1 MDTIAAISTPDG
13 KGGIGI
19 VRISGD
25 EAINVASRVFSCAKD
40 LKNIESR
47 KMTLGTVSLNDVK
60 DKALCVVFRA
70 PNSYTGEDVVELHCH
85 GGVSL
90 INAVLRAVLNSGARL
105 ATAGEFTKRAFLNGK
120 LKLADAEGIIDII
133 NAQSVSAVNAA
144 YRLMSGKLS
153 LEAGTVQKKLLDLI
167 AYLEA
172 VMDYPEEL
180 EDEGIPDG
188 KRITGELFDEL
199 KKLYD
204 TKDVGRM
211 IKNGVAVAIIGL
223 PNAGKSSL
231 LNCLLKSD
239 RAIVTDVE
247 GTTRDV
253 VEDTLTYKGEMIRLL
268 DTAGIRETDN
278 RVEKIGIDRSKDA
291 VKGADV
297 VVIVLDG
304 EREDAREKELFKLA
318 KDKPHIVCVN
328 KSDLGLMRRLNDG
341 DVVIS
346 AKTGDGTDKLLEC
359 LVGMTV
365 KVDGDSEV
373 ITNERHAQAIKRA
386 KDALERALN
395 NYDDFY
401 IDCIVNDLK
410 EAYDALGEITGNTVS
425 EDVIQAIFDKFCVGK

>member
-13 KGGIGI
+13 RGGIGI

-25 EAINVASRVFSCAKD
+25 GAIDVASRVFSASVKLND
-40 LKNIESR
+40 VESR
-47 KMTLGTVSLNDVK
+47 KMILGTVSLNNAN

-85 GGVSL
+85 GGISL
-90 INAVLRAVLNSGARL
+90 INAVLKAVLNAGARL
-105 ATAGEFTKRAFLNGK
+105 AGAGEFTKRAFLNGK

-133 NAQSVSAVNAA
+133 NAQSASAVNAA

-153 LEAGTVQKKLLDLI
+153 NDTGVIQNKLLDLI

-199 KKLYD
+199 KRLYD

-253 VEDTLTYKGEMIRLL
+253 VEDTLVYNGEMIRLL
-268 DTAGIRETDN
+268 DTAGIRDTDN
-278 RVEKIGIDRSKDA
+278 RVEKIGIDRSKEA

-297 VVIVLDG
+297 VVVVLDG
-304 EREDAREKELFKLA
+304 AKEDGREKSLFELI
-318 KDKPHIVCVN
+318 KDKPYIVCVN
-328 KSDLGLMRRLNDG
+328 KSDLGITRRVNEDY
-341 DVVIS
+341 VVIS
-346 AKTGDGTDKLLEC
+346 AKTGEGTEELLKR
-359 LVGMTV
+359 LIDMTV
-365 KVDGDSEV
+365 KFDGDGEI
-373 ITNERHAQAIKRA
+373 ITNERHAQAVKRA

-410 EAYDALGEITGNTVS
+410 EAYDALGEITGNTVN
-425 EDVIQAIFDKFCVGK
+425 EDVIEAIFNKFCVGK

>member
-1 MDTIAAISTPDG
+1 MDTIAAISTPNG

-25 EAINVASRVFSCAKD
+25 NAIDVASRVFRAPVELKD
-40 LKNIESR
+40 VESR
-47 KMTLGTVSLNDVK
+47 KMILGTVNLIDAR

-70 PNSYTGEDVVELHCH
+70 PNSYTGEDVVERHCH

-90 INAVLRAVLNSGARL
+90 IDAVLKAVLNAGAKL
-105 ATAGEFTKRAFLNGK
+105 AGAGEFTKRAFLNGK

-153 LEAGTVQKKLLDLI
+153 DDINVIQNKLLDLI
-167 AYLEA
+167 AHLEA
-172 VMDYPEEL
+172 IMDYPEEL

-188 KRITGELFDEL
+188 RRITEELFDEL

-204 TKDVGRM
+204 TKNVGRM

-231 LNCLLKSD
+231 LNRLLKCD
-239 RAIVTDVE
+239 RAIVTDIE

-253 VEDTLTYKGEMIRLL
+253 VEDTLVYNGEMIRLL

-278 RVEKIGIDRSKDA
+278 HIEKIGIDRSKKA
-291 VKGADV
+291 IKGADV
-297 VVIVLDG
+297 VIIVLDG
-304 EREDAREKELFKLA
+304 EREDARENALFELVKG
-318 KDKPHIVCVN
+318 KPYIVCVN
-328 KSDLGLMRRLNDG
+328 KSDLGISRPINEDY
-341 DVVIS
+341 VIIS
-346 AKTGDGTDKLLEC
+346 AKTGDGTDELLKR
-359 LVGMTV
+359 LTDITV
-365 KVDGDSEV
+365 RVDGDSEI
-373 ITNERHAQAIKRA
+373 ITNERHAQAVKRA
-386 KDALERALN
+386 KDALERALD

-425 EDVIQAIFDKFCVGK
+425 EDVINAIFDKFCVGK